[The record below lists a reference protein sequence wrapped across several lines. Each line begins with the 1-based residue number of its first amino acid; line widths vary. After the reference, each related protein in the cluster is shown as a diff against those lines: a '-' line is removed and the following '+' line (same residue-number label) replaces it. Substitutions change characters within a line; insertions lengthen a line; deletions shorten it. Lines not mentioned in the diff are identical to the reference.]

1 MLNLPL
7 FSFTGKLTKP
17 WWSCGP
23 SSQLTGMA
31 AKLKP
36 ATLFFFECFF
46 CVTFE
51 ADRPARGD
59 RPGVVLRLL
68 RDGLG
73 RQDER
78 QRQNRGYEETPQV

>member
-1 MLNLPL
+1 MTLLDATMLNLPL

-17 WWSCGP
+17 WVVFGP

-46 CVTFE
+46 CATLKPIV
-51 ADRPARGD
+51 P
-59 RPGVVLRLL
+59 
-68 RDGLG
+68 LG
-73 RQDER
+73 A
-78 QRQNRGYEETPQV
+78 TVPV